1 MSPVFPVPNTSF
13 VSERLVNGS
22 IRMVP
27 VVMALMGAGLLVVL
41 ILGTGLDAV
50 RDALAPV
57 GWGIVPI
64 ILSHALPMLLDMAA
78 WRLLFLGS
86 APSPGAL
93 FGMRWIGEAVNNLL
107 PVAQVGG
114 ELARVR
120 LAMLA
125 GVETSRASAT
135 VLADVTFGALTQML
149 FALIGLGLLLT
160 THQVGSVIPVLSG
173 LLLFG
178 CGIYAFYWIQRGRG
192 LGMVWR
198 WAGVILPKQEWV
210 VKLGEIGPF
219 QETLERIYADR
230 AVAGWSCF
238 WRLAGWFA
246 GAAEIWLCLW
256 FFGVPVGWTDVII
269 LESLSQAGRSAAF
282 TVPGAIGVQEAGFV
296 ALGMVLGLDPST
308 ALALGLIRRARD
320 LALGLPALA
329 VWSGIEA
336 RRSAAAIR
344 QDGAR

>member
-1 MSPVFPVPNTSF
+1 MRVLPILTALAGIGV
-13 VSERLVNGS
+13 LV
-22 IRMVP
+22 
-27 VVMALMGAGLLVVL
+27 AL
-41 ILGTGLDAV
+41 ILGTGLDAI

-57 GWGIVPI
+57 GWGVVPI
-64 ILSHALPMLLDMAA
+64 ILSHALPILLDVIA
-78 WRLLFLGS
+78 WRRLFIGP
-86 APSPGAL
+86 APSLGAS

-107 PVAQVGG
+107 PVAQLGG

-125 GVETSRASAT
+125 GVETSRAAAT

-149 FALIGLGLLLT
+149 FALIGVGLLLA
-160 THQVGSVIPVLSG
+160 THEVGSLVPVVSG

-178 CGIYAFYWIQRGRG
+178 CGIFAFYWIQRGRG
-192 LGMVWR
+192 LGVLWR
-198 WAGVILPKQEWV
+198 WAGAILPKQDWA
-210 VKLGEIGPF
+210 VKLGGIGSF
-219 QETLERIYADR
+219 QEALERIYANR

-238 WRLAGWFA
+238 WRLGGWFA
-246 GAAEIWLCLW
+246 GAVEIWLCLW
-256 FFGVPVGWTDVII
+256 FLGVPAHWTDAVI

-296 ALGMVLGLDPST
+296 ALGLVLGLDPST

-329 VWSGIEA
+329 VWSAIEA
-336 RRSAAAIR
+336 RRSATGSA
-344 QDGAR
+344 

>member
-1 MSPVFPVPNTSF
+1 MRLLPVLTALAGIGV
-13 VSERLVNGS
+13 LVAL
-22 IRMVP
+22 
-27 VVMALMGAGLLVVL
+27 VM
-41 ILGTGLDAV
+41 GTGLDAV

-64 ILSHALPMLLDMAA
+64 ILSHALPVLLDVVA
-78 WRLLFLGS
+78 WRLLFIGP
-86 APSPGAL
+86 APSLPAL
-93 FGMRWIGEAVNNLL
+93 FGMRWIGEGVNNLL
-107 PVAQVGG
+107 PVAQIGG

-120 LAMLA
+120 LAMLS
-125 GVETSRASAT
+125 GVETSRAAAT
-135 VLADVTFGALTQML
+135 VLADVTFGALTQMV
-149 FALIGLGLLLT
+149 FALIGVGLLLIAYE
-160 THQVGSVIPVLSG
+160 VGSVVPVVSG

-178 CGIYAFYWIQRGRG
+178 CGILAFYGIQRGRG
-192 LGMVWR
+192 LGVLWR
-198 WAGVILPKQEWV
+198 WVSAVLPKQDWAA
-210 VKLGEIGPF
+210 KLGGMGSF
-219 QETLERIYADR
+219 QTELERIYADR
-230 AVAGWSCF
+230 PRAGWSCF

-256 FFGVPVGWTDVII
+256 FLGVPARWTDAII

-296 ALGMVLGLDPST
+296 ALGLVLGLDPST

-329 VWSGIEA
+329 VWSAIEA
-336 RRSAAAIR
+336 RRSGAVR

>member
-1 MSPVFPVPNTSF
+1 
-13 VSERLVNGS
+13 
-22 IRMVP
+22 
-27 VVMALMGAGLLVVL
+27 
-41 ILGTGLDAV
+41 
-50 RDALAPV
+50 
-57 GWGIVPI
+57 
-64 ILSHALPMLLDMAA
+64 
-78 WRLLFLGS
+78 
-86 APSPGAL
+86 
-93 FGMRWIGEAVNNLL
+93 
-107 PVAQVGG
+107 
-114 ELARVR
+114 
-120 LAMLA
+120 MLA
-125 GVETSRASAT
+125 GVETSRAAAT
-135 VLADVTFGALTQML
+135 VLADVTFGALTQVL

-160 THQVGSVIPVLSG
+160 AHEVGSVIPVVSG

-178 CGIYAFYWIQRGRG
+178 CGILGVYWVQRGRG
-192 LGMVWR
+192 MGMLWR
-198 WAGVILPKQEWV
+198 WAGAILPKQEWAA
-210 VKLGEIGPF
+210 KLGGIGPF

-238 WRLAGWFA
+238 WRLAGWLA

-256 FFGVPVGWTDVII
+256 FLGVPARWTDAII

-296 ALGMVLGLDPST
+296 ALGLVLGLDPST

-329 VWSGIEA
+329 VWSGVEA

>member
-1 MSPVFPVPNTSF
+1 MSPAFPAPNTSF
-13 VSERLVNGS
+13 ASERLVTGS
-22 IRMVP
+22 MRMVP
-27 VVMALMGAGLLVVL
+27 VITALVGAGVLVAL
-41 ILGTGLDAV
+41 ILGTGLDAI
-50 RDALAPV
+50 RDALVPV

-64 ILSHALPMLLDMAA
+64 ILSHALPILLDIVA
-78 WRLLFLGS
+78 WRLLFIGS
-86 APSPGAL
+86 APSLGAL

-125 GVETSRASAT
+125 GVETSRAAAT
-135 VLADVTFGALTQML
+135 VLADVTFGALTQMV

-160 THQVGSVIPVLSG
+160 AHEVGSVIPVVSG

-178 CGIYAFYWIQRGRG
+178 LGILGFYWVQRGRG
-192 LGMVWR
+192 LGMLWR
-198 WAGVILPKQEWV
+198 WAGAILPKQEWAA
-210 VKLGEIGPF
+210 KLGGIGPF
-219 QETLERIYADR
+219 QEMLGRIYADR
-230 AVAGWSCF
+230 TVAGWSCF

-256 FFGVPVGWTDVII
+256 FLGVPARWTDAVI

-296 ALGMVLGLDPST
+296 ALGLVLGLDPST

>member
-1 MSPVFPVPNTSF
+1 MRLLPVLTALAGIGV
-13 VSERLVNGS
+13 LV
-22 IRMVP
+22 
-27 VVMALMGAGLLVVL
+27 AL

-64 ILSHALPMLLDMAA
+64 VLSHALPVLLDVVA
-78 WRLLFLGS
+78 WRLLFIGP
-86 APSPGAL
+86 APSLPAL
-93 FGMRWIGEAVNNLL
+93 SGMRWIGEGVNNLL
-107 PVAQVGG
+107 PVAQIGG

-120 LAMLA
+120 LAMLS
-125 GVETSRASAT
+125 GVETSRAAAT
-135 VLADVTFGALTQML
+135 VLADVTFGALTQMV
-149 FALIGLGLLLT
+149 FALIGVGLLLAA
-160 THQVGSVIPVLSG
+160 HEVGSVVPVVSG

-178 CGIYAFYWIQRGRG
+178 CGILAFYGIQRGRG
-192 LGMVWR
+192 LGALWR
-198 WAGVILPKQEWV
+198 WMSRILPKQDWTA
-210 VKLGEIGPF
+210 KLGGMGSF
-219 QETLERIYADR
+219 QTELDRIYADR
-230 AVAGWSCF
+230 RAAGWSCF

-256 FFGVPVGWTDVII
+256 FLGVPARWTDAVI

-296 ALGMVLGLDPST
+296 ALGLVLGLDPST

-329 VWSGIEA
+329 VWSAIEA
-336 RRSAAAIR
+336 RRSGAIR

>member
-1 MSPVFPVPNTSF
+1 MKILPILTALAGIGV
-13 VSERLVNGS
+13 LV
-22 IRMVP
+22 
-27 VVMALMGAGLLVVL
+27 AL
-41 ILGTGLDAV
+41 ILSTGLDAV
-50 RDALAPV
+50 QDALAPV

-64 ILSHALPMLLDMAA
+64 ILSHALPILLDVLA
-78 WRLLFLGS
+78 WRLLFIGS
-86 APSPGAL
+86 APSLSAL

-125 GVETSRASAT
+125 GVETSPAAAT
-135 VLADVTFGALTQML
+135 VLADMTFGALTQML
-149 FALIGLGLLLT
+149 FALIGIGLLLT
-160 THQVGSVIPVLSG
+160 AYEVGSVVPVVSG

-178 CGIYAFYWIQRGRG
+178 CGIFAFYRIQRRRG
-192 LGMVWR
+192 LTVLWR
-198 WAGVILPKQEWV
+198 WASAILPRQKWTA
-210 VKLGEIGPF
+210 KLGRIGSF
-219 QETLERIYADR
+219 QKALERIYANR
-230 AVAGWSCF
+230 KVAGWSCF
-238 WRLAGWFA
+238 WRLTGWLA
-246 GAAEIWLCLW
+246 GAVEIWLCLW
-256 FFGVPVGWTDVII
+256 FLGVPAHWADAVI

-296 ALGMVLGLDPST
+296 ALGLVLGLDPST

-329 VWSGIEA
+329 AWSAIEA
-336 RRSAAAIR
+336 RRSAAVR

>member
-1 MSPVFPVPNTSF
+1 MRLLPVLTALAGIGV
-13 VSERLVNGS
+13 LV
-22 IRMVP
+22 
-27 VVMALMGAGLLVVL
+27 ALV
-41 ILGTGLDAV
+41 LGTGLDAV

-64 ILSHALPMLLDMAA
+64 VLSHALAVLLDVVA
-78 WRLLFLGS
+78 WRLLFIGP
-86 APSPGAL
+86 APSLAAL
-93 FGMRWIGEAVNNLL
+93 FGMRWIGEGVNNLL
-107 PVAQVGG
+107 PVAQIGG

-120 LAMLA
+120 LAMLS
-125 GVETSRASAT
+125 GVETSRAAAT
-135 VLADVTFGALTQML
+135 VLADVTFGALTQMV
-149 FALIGLGLLLT
+149 FALIGVGLLLAA
-160 THQVGSVIPVLSG
+160 HEVGSVVPVVSG

-178 CGIYAFYWIQRGRG
+178 SGIFAFYWIQRGRG
-192 LGMVWR
+192 LGVLWR
-198 WAGVILPKQEWV
+198 WVSAVLPKQDWAAR
-210 VKLGEIGPF
+210 LGGMGSF
-219 QETLERIYADR
+219 QTELDRIYADR
-230 AVAGWSCF
+230 RAAGWSCF

-256 FFGVPVGWTDVII
+256 FLGVPARWTDAII

-296 ALGMVLGLDPST
+296 AIGLVLGLDPST

-329 VWSGIEA
+329 VWSAIEA
-336 RRSAAAIR
+336 RRSGAVG

>member
-1 MSPVFPVPNTSF
+1 MRVLPILTALAGIGV
-13 VSERLVNGS
+13 LV
-22 IRMVP
+22 
-27 VVMALMGAGLLVVL
+27 AL
-41 ILGTGLDAV
+41 ILGTGLDAI

-57 GWGIVPI
+57 GWGVVPI
-64 ILSHALPMLLDMAA
+64 ILSHALPILLDVIA
-78 WRLLFLGS
+78 WRLLFIGP
-86 APSPGAL
+86 APSLGAS

-107 PVAQVGG
+107 PVAQLGG

-125 GVETSRASAT
+125 GVETSRAAAT

-149 FALIGLGLLLT
+149 FALIGVGLLLA
-160 THQVGSVIPVLSG
+160 THEVGSLVPVVSG

-178 CGIYAFYWIQRGRG
+178 CGIFAFYWIQRGRG
-192 LGMVWR
+192 LGVLWR
-198 WAGVILPKQEWV
+198 WAGAILPKQDWAA
-210 VKLGEIGPF
+210 KLGGIGSF
-219 QETLERIYADR
+219 QEALERIYANR

-238 WRLAGWFA
+238 WRLGGWLA
-246 GAAEIWLCLW
+246 GAVEIWLSLW
-256 FFGVPVGWTDVII
+256 FLGVPAHWTDAVI

-296 ALGMVLGLDPST
+296 ALGLVLGLDPST

-329 VWSGIEA
+329 VWSGIET
-336 RRSAAAIR
+336 RRSVAVR